1 MVFKMDSSFFCVVVI
16 AALSTACRTTP
27 LTAPRRFA
35 IVQGD
40 CVKDVII
47 FRVPG
52 SNIVVKFFLRYAL
65 LVILP
70 GLTFSIY

>member
-1 MVFKMDSSFFCVVVI
+1 MVFKMDSSLFV
-16 AALSTACRTTP
+16 LSSLPPRQQHAVTP

-40 CVKDVII
+40 CVREDVII

-52 SNIVVKFFLRYAL
+52 SNIVGMFFYD
-65 LVILP
+65 IL
-70 GLTFSIY
+70 FS

>member
-1 MVFKMDSSFFCVVVI
+1 VVFKMDSSLFV
-16 AALSTACRTTP
+16 LSSLPPRQHHAVTP

-70 GLTFSIY
+70 GLTFSVY